1 MAIWTPDLTGRTG
14 PKYRKLADA
23 IARAVA
29 KGELRPGACLPPHRI
44 LAYEIGM
51 SPNTTSRAYAECV
64 KTGLL
69 CAETGRGTFV
79 RINPQGQG
87 RDTPADLYRPVA
99 GPIDFSSNLPFS
111 GSSGRY
117 LAQTLGELGR
127 SRDLQ
132 AFMDYQKTPGL
143 AHHVAAGTDW
153 LTGMG
158 VPATAGRTIVTC
170 GAQHGI
176 MAALMAA
183 TRPGD
188 LLLTEALTYAPVMA
202 MASRLDLKIRSIAMD
217 ENGIDPDALASACRS
232 HPVKAVYLTPTIQ
245 TPTTATLS
253 NDRRKAVAG
262 MSKTYDFILIED
274 DVYGPLRPG
283 EMTPIAALA
292 PGHTVY
298 ISSMSKCLAPGL
310 RVGFMHA
317 PEALVPQIFQSIQLS
332 CWMPPP
338 LMVEIVS
345 QWLADGTAET
355 LKTVQYREAVRR
367 QAMAGEILSGQGF
380 RADPC
385 GFHMWLPLPS
395 PWDTHSFCRAAADQ
409 GIKLAPGSLFT
420 TDGRSDPGA
429 VRISLSHEPERERVR
444 QGLTALAALLQLP
457 GPKDGLVI

>member
-23 IARAVA
+23 IADAVA
-29 KGELRPGACLPPHRI
+29 KGELRPGTCLPPHRI
-44 LAYEIGM
+44 LAYEISM
-51 SPNTTSRAYAECV
+51 SANTTSRAYAECV

-79 RINPQGQG
+79 RINPRGQAQG
-87 RDTPADLYRPVA
+87 TPADLYRPVA
-99 GPIDFSSNLPFS
+99 GPIDFSSNLPFP

-117 LAQTLGELGR
+117 LAHTLGELSR

-132 AFMDYQKTPGL
+132 AFMDYQKKPGL
-143 AHHVAAGTDW
+143 AHHLAAGTDW
-153 LTGMG
+153 LAGMG

-202 MASRLDLKIRSIAMD
+202 MASRMDLKIRPIAMD
-217 ENGIDPDALASACRS
+217 ENGILPDALASVCRS

-245 TPTTATLS
+245 TPTTATLDS
-253 NDRRKAVAG
+253 ERRKAVAG
-262 MSKTYDFILIED
+262 MAKTYDFILIED
-274 DVYGPLRPG
+274 DVYGPLRPDVK
-283 EMTPIAALA
+283 TPIAAFS
-292 PGHTVY
+292 PEHTVY
-298 ISSMSKCLAPGL
+298 ISSTSKCLAPGL
-310 RVGFMHA
+310 RVAFLYA
-317 PEALVPQIFQSIQLS
+317 PEKLVPQLSRAIQLS

-345 QWLADGTAET
+345 QWLADGTAEK
-355 LKTVQYREAVRR
+355 LKTLQYQEAAHR
-367 QAMAGEILSGQGF
+367 QSMAGEIFSGQAF

-385 GFHMWLPLPS
+385 GFHVWLPLPS
-395 PWDTHSFCRAAADQ
+395 PWETHDFCRAAADQ
-409 GIKLAPGSLFT
+409 GIKLAPGSLFA
-420 TDGRSDPGA
+420 TDGRNDPGA
-429 VRISLSHEPERERVR
+429 VRISLSHEPDRERVR
-444 QGLTALAALLQLP
+444 QGVKTLAALLQLQSP
-457 GPKDGLVI
+457 QDGWVI